1 MGARGGGKTVRGALM
16 QSAGLVPRV
25 FEGEQ
30 ELGRALA
37 ARIVDGVSE
46 AGRQEGDYLLG
57 CPGGRSP
64 LSTYRA
70 LPEVAAERSVDL
82 SPLVVV
88 MMDDY
93 VIPTRRG
100 YLHVPIGAHYS
111 CRRFAIEEI
120 GKSLAHLP
128 GAPKEDRIWMPD
140 PADPGAYDRRI
151 AEAGGI
157 DLFLLASGAS
167 DGHIGFNPVGS
178 PRGSTT
184 RIVELSTPTRTDNLR
199 TFPEFESVYD
209 VPTHG
214 VTVGIRTIAEL
225 SRSAVMVCL
234 GAGKRIAA
242 ERISSADRYD
252 PSWPAT
258 IVSEI
263 PEAQLWIDLR
273 ADWREPTGSGEC
285 SAHLREDH
293 QPELDSLLNNS
304 LHTTIA

>member
-1 MGARGGGKTVRGALM
+1 MGARGGKRTGRGALM
-16 QSAGLVPRV
+16 QPPPLAPRV

-37 ARIVDGVSE
+37 SRIVDGVRE
-46 AGRQEGDYLLG
+46 AGQGGRNFLLG

-70 LPEVAAERSVDL
+70 LPEVADERSVDL
-82 SPLVVV
+82 SPLMVV

-100 YLHVPIGAHYS
+100 YVHVPIDAHYS

-120 GKSLAHLP
+120 GKPLAHLP
-128 GAPKEDRIWMPD
+128 GAPEEDRIWMPD
-140 PADPGAYDRRI
+140 PADPPAYDRRI

-167 DGHIGFNPVGS
+167 DGHIGFNPAGS
-178 PRGSTT
+178 PLDSITQ
-184 RIVELSTPTRTDNLR
+184 IVELATSTRTDNLR
-199 TFPEFESVYD
+199 TFPQFESVDD

-214 VTVGIRTIAEL
+214 VTVGISTIAEL

-242 ERISSADRYD
+242 GRISSADRYD

-258 IVSEI
+258 IISEI
-263 PEAQLWIDLR
+263 PDAQLWIDLC
-273 ADWREPTGSGEC
+273 ADWREQTGSTSE
-285 SAHLREDH
+285 LRTN
-293 QPELDSLLNNS
+293 QSL
-304 LHTTIA
+304 TFC

>member
-1 MGARGGGKTVRGALM
+1 M
-16 QSAGLVPRV
+16 QPAPLAPRV

-37 ARIVDGVSE
+37 SRIVDGVRE
-46 AGRQEGDYLLG
+46 AGQERRNYLLG

-70 LPEVAAERSVDL
+70 IPEVASERSVDL

-93 VIPTRRG
+93 VIPTRPG
-100 YLHVPIGAHYS
+100 YAHVPIEAHYS

-120 GKSLAHLP
+120 GKPLAHLP
-128 GAPKEDRIWMPD
+128 GAPKVDRIWIPD
-140 PADPGAYDRRI
+140 PADPGAYDRCI
-151 AEAGGI
+151 ANAGGI

-167 DGHIGFNPVGS
+167 DGHIGFNPAGS
-178 PRGSTT
+178 PRDSIT

-199 TFPEFESVYD
+199 TFPEFQSVDD

-234 GAGKRIAA
+234 GAEKRLAA
-242 ERISSADRYD
+242 ERISSADQYD

-258 IVSEI
+258 IISEI
-263 PEAQLWIDLR
+263 PDAQLWIDLC
-273 ADWREPTGSGEC
+273 AEWREQTGS
-285 SAHLREDH
+285 
-293 QPELDSLLNNS
+293 
-304 LHTTIA
+304 TK

>member
-1 MGARGGGKTVRGALM
+1 M
-16 QSAGLVPRV
+16 QSAGLAPRV

-37 ARIVDGVSE
+37 SRIVDGVGE
-46 AGRQEGDYLLG
+46 AGQEERNYLLG

-70 LPEVAAERSVDL
+70 LPEVAAQRLVDL

-93 VIPTRRG
+93 VIPIRRG
-100 YLHVPIGAHYS
+100 YVHVPIDAHYS
-111 CRRFAIEEI
+111 CGRFAIEEI
-120 GKSLAHLP
+120 AKPLAHMP

-140 PADPGAYDRRI
+140 PADPGAYDARI

-167 DGHIGFNPVGS
+167 DGHIGFNPAGS
-178 PRGSTT
+178 PRASIT
-184 RIVELSTPTRTDNLR
+184 RIVELSTSTRTDNLR
-199 TFPEFESVYD
+199 TFPDFESVDD

-234 GAGKRIAA
+234 GVGKRIAA

-258 IVSEI
+258 IVAEI
-263 PEAQLWIDLR
+263 PDAEIWVDR
-273 ADWREPTGSGEC
+273 AAVESKHPPISKPIEGSNP
-285 SAHLREDH
+285 R
-293 QPELDSLLNNS
+293 
-304 LHTTIA
+304 

>member
-1 MGARGGGKTVRGALM
+1 M
-16 QSAGLVPRV
+16 QPAHLAPRV

-37 ARIVDGVSE
+37 SRIVDGVGK
-46 AGRQEGDYLLG
+46 AGQEERNYLLG

-70 LPEVAAERSVDL
+70 LPEVAAQRLVDL

-100 YLHVPIGAHYS
+100 YVHVPIDAHYS
-111 CRRFAIEEI
+111 CRRFAIEEVV
-120 GKSLAHLP
+120 KPLAHLP
-128 GAPKEDRIWMPD
+128 GAPGRGRIWMPD
-140 PADPGAYDRRI
+140 PADPGTYDRLI
-151 AEAGGI
+151 ADAGGI

-167 DGHIGFNPVGS
+167 DGHIGFNPAGS
-178 PRGSTT
+178 PRDSIT

-199 TFPEFESVYD
+199 TFPEFESVDD

-225 SRSAVMVCL
+225 SKSAVMVCL
-234 GAGKRIAA
+234 GAEKRPAVG
-242 ERISSADRYD
+242 RVSSANRYD

-258 IVSEI
+258 IVAEI
-263 PEAQLWIDLR
+263 PDAEIWVDCAAVKSESNPHPEAR
-273 ADWREPTGSGEC
+273 YKA
-285 SAHLREDH
+285 
-293 QPELDSLLNNS
+293 
-304 LHTTIA
+304 

>member
-1 MGARGGGKTVRGALM
+1 MD
-16 QSAGLVPRV
+16 SAPLAPRV

-37 ARIVDGVSE
+37 LRIVDGVGE
-46 AGRQEGDYLLG
+46 AGQEGRNYLLG

-70 LPEVAAERSVDL
+70 LPEVAAEQSVDL

-93 VIPTRRG
+93 LIPTRRG
-100 YLHVPIGAHYS
+100 YAHVPIEAHYS

-120 GKSLAHLP
+120 GHPLAHLP
-128 GAPKEDRIWMPD
+128 GAPKEDRIWMPG
-140 PADPGAYDRRI
+140 PADPPAYDARI
-151 AEAGGI
+151 TEAGGI

-167 DGHIGFNPVGS
+167 DGHIGFNPTGS
-178 PRGSTT
+178 PRDSIT

-199 TFPEFESVYD
+199 TFPEFESVED

-234 GAGKRIAA
+234 GAEKRPAA

-258 IVSEI
+258 IISEI
-263 PEAQLWIDLR
+263 PDAEIWVDCAAVESKSNPPSR
-273 ADWREPTGSGEC
+273 CR
-285 SAHLREDH
+285 
-293 QPELDSLLNNS
+293 
-304 LHTTIA
+304 